1 MTKITTLGS
10 GGVTPES
17 VLAIALENV
26 SELDGVIVIGFKK
39 DKGTQL
45 SCACTLAEMS
55 LANVIVLEH
64 MLEVR
69 SGKTPAHS

>member
-1 MTKITTLGS
+1 MKITTLGS

-26 SELDGVIVIGFKK
+26 DELEGVVVVGFRK

-64 MLEVR
+64 LLEVR
-69 SGKTPAHS
+69 AGRTPAQS